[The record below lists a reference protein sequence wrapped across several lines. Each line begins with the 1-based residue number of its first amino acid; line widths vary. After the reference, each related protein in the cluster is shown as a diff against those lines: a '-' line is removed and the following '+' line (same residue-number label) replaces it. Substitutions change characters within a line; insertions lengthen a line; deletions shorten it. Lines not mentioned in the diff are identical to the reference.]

1 MIYTPILFLICEI
14 TQKVPEVIYLRELD
28 HISIPPPIQY
38 IIQVNA
44 VIVNGLQYTKPLVS
58 DSQIMYSPLQSRPRC
73 LTDLQTFSDVSLYG
87 GLCCISLYLNEEFE
101 RLTDIQLWNR
111 NQLIT
116 MLYQLRRIVVM
127 KNRKWHDLWQVIN
140 AFFSA
145 LLLLNGFGF
154 LLTQRIV
161 RFLNKIKRKKLMC
174 TTRVQ
179 QLYKEQRAK

>member
-1 MIYTPILFLICEI
+1 MICEI

-87 GLCCISLYLNEEFE
+87 GLYCISLYLNEEFE
-101 RLTDIQLWNR
+101 RLTDIQL
-111 NQLIT
+111 
-116 MLYQLRRIVVM
+116 
-127 KNRKWHDLWQVIN
+127 
-140 AFFSA
+140 
-145 LLLLNGFGF
+145 
-154 LLTQRIV
+154 
-161 RFLNKIKRKKLMC
+161 
-174 TTRVQ
+174 
-179 QLYKEQRAK
+179 